1 MKVLVIDVGG
11 THVKILMTG
20 RRDRRE
26 MPSGP
31 RMTAAQMATGVKQLA
46 GDWKYDV
53 VSMGYPGPVL
63 RDRPVAEPQ
72 NLGSGWVAF
81 DFARAFA
88 CPIRI
93 INDAAMQALGA
104 YRGGKM
110 LFLGLGTGLGSALV
124 VDGMVEGM
132 ELGHLPYR
140 KKTYEHYV
148 GLRGL
153 EKFGRKKWRSYVT
166 DVIQRLV
173 TALEPDDV
181 VIGGGNAALL
191 KQLPARARFGGNAD
205 AFAGGLRMWAPKR
218 PRKSPARTG
227 RGSRRR
233 AKSGRRS

>member
-11 THVKILMTG
+11 MHVKILATG

-31 RMTAAQMATGVKQLA
+31 TMTAAQMASGVKQLA

-153 EKFGRKKWRSYVT
+153 EKFGKKKWRDYVT

-191 KQLPARARFGGNAD
+191 KQLPARARLGGNAD
-205 AFAGGLRMWAPKR
+205 AFTGGFRMWAPKR
-218 PRKSPARTG
+218 PRKNPARTG

-233 AKSGRRS
+233 TKSERRS